1 MATTPVIAWVRDPK
15 DNQLA
20 SGSYSLSAPSLGTR
34 TGTLS
39 ATGPSLRVEGVTC
52 GEVVTLT
59 LTITGQPAPLTV
71 YRRVPA
77 SYAASPWRRPWLP
90 AAPLV
95 PFDLG
100 VQVGYFDPHEVGKDM
115 ATGSAGGGSVAGA
128 GSNVVVKDELG
139 VWSLTKAQADAAHA
153 AGAKLMWYGT
163 PAPTAVEGVAYLD
176 VVNGTV
182 STANKPT
189 PPPVDPP
196 PAPTSLTVSYS
207 GAAWNKTPAQVSAAR
222 AASQTVS
229 WVGTTVLPTPAD
241 GLAEGDAVS
250 GTFAQPAPTRP
261 LAKIS
266 IPTWAVPT
274 VVDGDQSAND
284 RVALST
290 YLGLTYTVNGTDY
303 TTGQQVPT
311 GGAASVPVSIKVTDP
326 TKFALLESTSAW
338 TLNFNTTDTWITSIP
353 AGSTP
358 VASDQANT
366 ASDTIT
372 ITSVPG
378 VIWTV
383 DGVDHPS
390 SGFTETKVIPYTA
403 GVNTTVTA
411 RAAAG
416 YQFSP
421 SVTTSWLLQF
431 TSAAAGMGVLTSSN
445 MANYSNG
452 TSFTEN
458 AGAGV
463 PFTMNNYDG
472 GTQTTA
478 SVKYCN
484 ITTGKLVLQ
493 NNGSFFSHPVAPI
506 GATCTMEWTHQ
517 AQGGTGDTFM
527 FPMYKGATGLGWGAR
542 VTSGGLL
549 GGGKI
554 SSWTLGNQGY
564 ASGAAAAVAAGDVIR
579 LVATSTSMTAYVNGT
594 QVWAYNFAS
603 MTDNTS
609 AQMQV
614 GTTSGTS
621 YQFNNYKF
629 SRS

>member
-20 SGSYSLSAPSLGTR
+20 SGSYSLSAPSLGTKA
-34 TGTLS
+34 GTLS
-39 ATGPSLRVEGVTC
+39 ATGPSLRVDGVTC

-71 YRRVPA
+71 YRRVPTT
-77 SYAASPWRRPWLP
+77 YAASPWRRPWLP

-100 VQVGYFDPHEVGKDM
+100 VQVGYFDPQEVGKDM

-139 VWSLTKAQADAAHA
+139 VWSLTKAQADAAHT
-153 AGAKLMWYGT
+153 AGAKLLWYGT
-163 PAPTAVEGVAYLD
+163 PAPTAAEGVAYLD

-207 GAAWNKTPAQVSAAR
+207 GASWDKTPAQVSAAR

-229 WVGTTVLPTPAD
+229 WVGTTVLPTTAD

-250 GTFAQPAPTRP
+250 GTFTQPAPTRP

-274 VVDGDQSAND
+274 AIDGDQSAND
-284 RVALST
+284 KVALST
-290 YLGLTYTVNGTDY
+290 YLGLTYTVNGVDY
-303 TTGQQVPT
+303 TTGQQVAT
-311 GGAASVPVSIKVTDP
+311 GGVASVPVSVKVTDP

-338 TLNFNTTDTWITSIP
+338 TLNFNTTDTWIASIDSGSIP
-353 AGSTP
+353 I
-358 VASDQANT
+358 ASDQGNT

-383 DGVDHPS
+383 DGVDYPS
-390 SGFTETKVIPYTA
+390 SGFTGTQVIPYTK

-416 YQFSP
+416 YQFRP
-421 SVTTSWLLQF
+421 SVTTSWFLQF
-431 TSAAAGMGVLTSSN
+431 TSVGTVLTSSN

-458 AGAGV
+458 DGAGV
-463 PFTMNNYDG
+463 PFTMNNYYG
-472 GTQTTA
+472 GTQTIA
-478 SVKYCN
+478 WAKYCN
-484 ITTGKLVLQ
+484 ITTGNLVLQ
-493 NNGSFFSHPVAPI
+493 DNGSFFIHPVAAI
-506 GATCTMEWTHQ
+506 GATCTMEWTHR
-517 AQGGTGDTFM
+517 AQGGSGDTYM
-527 FPMYKGATGLGWGAR
+527 LPMYKDATGLGWGAR
-542 VTSGGLL
+542 VASDGML

-554 SSWTLGNQGY
+554 ANWSLGNQGY
-564 ASGAAAAVAAGDVIR
+564 ASGTATAVAAGDVIR
-579 LVATSTSMTAYVNGT
+579 LVATSTSMTAYINGT
-594 QVWAYNFAS
+594 QVWTYNFAS

-609 AQMQV
+609 ALMQI
-614 GTTSGTS
+614 GAILGTS
-621 YQFNNYKF
+621 YQFNNYKY